1 MRALVVDDRLMK
13 HFDGKVL
20 TEKRV
25 LLGLVGAWL
34 PYSGSHRG
42 RFGRDAEPAALGGF
56 RRARS

>member
-25 LLGLVGAWL
+25 LLGLVGA
-34 PYSGSHRG
+34 
-42 RFGRDAEPAALGGF
+42 
-56 RRARS
+56 